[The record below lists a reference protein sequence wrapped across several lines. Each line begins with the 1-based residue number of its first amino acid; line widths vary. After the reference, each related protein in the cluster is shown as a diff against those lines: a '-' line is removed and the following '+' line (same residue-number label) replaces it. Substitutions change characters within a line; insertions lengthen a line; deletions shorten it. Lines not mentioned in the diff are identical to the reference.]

1 MCYKDGHC
9 RSIENNG
16 KWKQPSQS
24 ERTFLKN
31 LIKLW
36 KKQSTDQDLSSKR
49 ALGKRALLE
58 SFIKSTVTGHS
69 FQI

>member
-1 MCYKDGHC
+1 MVTVGVS
-9 RSIENNG
+9 RTMENGNSPHNQ
-16 KWKQPSQS
+16 K
-24 ERTFLKN
+24 ELFLKN

-36 KKQSTDQDLSSKR
+36 KTQSTDQDLSSKR